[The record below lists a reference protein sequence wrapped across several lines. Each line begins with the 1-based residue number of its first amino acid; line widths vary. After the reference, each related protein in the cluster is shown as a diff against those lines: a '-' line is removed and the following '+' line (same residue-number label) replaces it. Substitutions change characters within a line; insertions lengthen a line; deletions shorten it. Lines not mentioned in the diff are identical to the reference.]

1 MIFLK
6 FANHSE
12 KVSFVSASRLLLS
25 QIAVALLLLNAAYSL
40 QRISMKHPLS
50 TFDGEYNSSGDE
62 VSIRSVAREMKSQ
75 LFSFDVKNASYE
87 ESMKLDDI
95 LSFFFLSLCIKPRIR
110 QQDRRRSG
118 ATHINATAA

>member
-1 MIFLK
+1 
-6 FANHSE
+6 
-12 KVSFVSASRLLLS
+12 
-25 QIAVALLLLNAAYSL
+25 
-40 QRISMKHPLS
+40 MKHPLS
-50 TFDGEYNSSGDE
+50 TFDGEYDSNGYE
-62 VSIRSVAREMKSQ
+62 VFIRSVAREMKSQ

-95 LSFFFLSLCIKPRIR
+95 LFFFFLSLCIKPRIR

>member
-1 MIFLK
+1 
-6 FANHSE
+6 
-12 KVSFVSASRLLLS
+12 
-25 QIAVALLLLNAAYSL
+25 
-40 QRISMKHPLS
+40 MKHPLS

-95 LSFFFLSLCIKPRIR
+95 LSFFFLSLSASNQEFDSKTVVAAE
-110 QQDRRRSG
+110 Q
-118 ATHINATAA
+118 HI

>member
-1 MIFLK
+1 
-6 FANHSE
+6 
-12 KVSFVSASRLLLS
+12 
-25 QIAVALLLLNAAYSL
+25 
-40 QRISMKHPLS
+40 MKHPLS

-62 VSIRSVAREMKSQ
+62 VSVRSVAREMKSQ